1 MMGDSKMVGNSNT
14 DQITKQIELKASQE
28 RVWAALTDYRKFGEW
43 FRVNL
48 EVPFVVGNKVYGQM
62 TFPGFEHFRLE
73 VVVIAIEPMTRFAY
87 TWHPYAVDP
96 KVDYSNETPTKV
108 EFTLKTIEGGTLL
121 TVVESGFDAVPEW
134 RRSEA
139 FRMNEGGWKSQM
151 KNVEVYLENK
161 QSDMETVC

>member
-1 MMGDSKMVGNSNT
+1 MSNSNT
-14 DQITKQIELKASQE
+14 DQIKKSIELKASLDT
-28 RVWAALTDYRKFGEW
+28 VWQALTDYRKFSEW

-48 EVPFVVGNKVYGQM
+48 EVPFVAGQKAFGQM
-62 TFPGFEHFRLE
+62 TYPGFEHFRLE

-96 KVDYSNETPTKV
+96 NVDYSNETPTTV
-108 EFTLKTIEGGTLL
+108 EFTLEPIDGGTQL

>member
-1 MMGDSKMVGNSNT
+1 MSNSNT
-14 DQITKQIELKASQE
+14 DQIEKSIELRASLE
-28 RVWAALTDYRKFGEW
+28 TVWQALTDYRKFSEW

-48 EVPFVVGNKVYGQM
+48 EVPFAIGKKAYGQM

-73 VVVIAIEPMTRFAY
+73 VVVIAIEPMSRFAY

-96 KVDYSNETPTKV
+96 SVDYSNETPTTV
-108 EFTLKTIEGGTLL
+108 EFTLAPIDGGTRL

-139 FRMNEGGWKSQM
+139 FRMNEGGWKSQI